1 MLRPTSTN
9 SPVKLMLHN
18 QLKLLK
24 LDQRIPPLSKHGKRA
39 SNTQKKF
46 VLMAPVVDLLI
57 VLVMVHLTTVVIAAV
72 LRILQLKSSSE
83 LKIPTPHR
91 FS

>member
-1 MLRPTSTN
+1 MMLRPTSTN

-24 LDQRIPPLSKHGKRA
+24 LDQRIPPLSKHGNRD

-46 VLMAPVVDLLI
+46 VITEAAVLI
-57 VLVMVHLTTVVIAAV
+57 MELVIAAV
-72 LRILQLKSSSE
+72 MSNLQLKSSSE

>member
-1 MLRPTSTN
+1 
-9 SPVKLMLHN
+9 MLHN

-24 LDQRIPPLSKHGKRA
+24 LDQRIPPQLKHGNRDSK
-39 SNTQKKF
+39 TQKKIVHPA
-46 VLMAPVVDLLI
+46 VLHME
-57 VLVMVHLTTVVIAAV
+57 LVGAAV
-72 LRILQLKSSSE
+72 MSNLQLKSSSE

>member
-1 MLRPTSTN
+1 
-9 SPVKLMLHN
+9 MLHN

-24 LDQRIPPLSKHGKRA
+24 LDQRVPPLLRLGKRA
-39 SNTQKKF
+39 SNTQKNF
-46 VLMAPVVDLLI
+46 VLLEPVVILLR
-57 VLVMVHLTTVVIAAV
+57 VLKRVHLTVVNVIAAV

-83 LKIPTPHR
+83 LKIPNLLW